1 MGFIGKY
8 CPQCGYGFPGQRTGK
23 CPNCDCDESTIIR
36 GCRLY
41 KINPRE
47 IKRFKQLDKNGGM
60 LKAAEAAGRRRKSA
74 V

>member
-1 MGFIGKY
+1 MGTINKY

-23 CPNCDCDESTIIR
+23 CPNCNEGTIIR
-36 GCRLY
+36 EGRLY

-60 LKAAEAAGRRRKSA
+60 LKAAEAAGRRHRRA